1 MGKLCGDTSGH
12 SQMMEKDILEK
23 NEEFYALAISILRN
37 WQFDLGEYMKN
48 PDRVL
53 EEAARLVPRGN
64 EHDLDIGRCLEYLF
78 RKRVCEAASW
88 LPFPE
93 PVLMGDTLQISYDG
107 KEYRSVIRFSRH
119 ELEVI
124 LEDSR
129 QPLRRTATLPESSN
143 VSFTD
148 LNGDTCSWYG
158 ILKAKE
164 MILALVLEN
173 HYLRIS

>member
-1 MGKLCGDTSGH
+1 MKKDNFENS
-12 SQMMEKDILEK
+12 EK
-23 NEEFYALAISILRN
+23 FYALAISKLRD
-37 WQFDLGEYMKN
+37 WQFNLGEYMKN

-53 EEAARLVPRGN
+53 EKAVHQVSHGDNHRQDVM
-64 EHDLDIGRCLEYLF
+64 RCLEFLF
-78 RKRVCEAASW
+78 RKRVNEAVSW

-93 PVLMGDTLQISYDG
+93 PILNGDTLQVSYAG
-107 KEYRSVIRFSRH
+107 KEYRTAMRFRRY

-129 QPLRRTATLPESSN
+129 QPLRRTATLPESSDIA
-143 VSFTD
+143 FTD
-148 LNGDTCSWYG
+148 LNGETCSWYG

>member
-1 MGKLCGDTSGH
+1 MR
-12 SQMMEKDILEK
+12 KDLFE
-23 NEEFYALAISILRN
+23 NSEEYYALAISKLRD
-37 WQFDLGEYMKN
+37 WQFNLGEYMKN

-53 EEAARLVPRGN
+53 EKAVHLVPHGKT
-64 EHDLDIGRCLEYLF
+64 HGQDVMKCLDFLF
-78 RKRVCEAASW
+78 RKRVNEAVSW

-93 PVLMGDTLQISYDG
+93 PVLIGDTLQVSYDG
-107 KEYRSVIRFSRH
+107 KEYRSAIRFRRN

-129 QPLRRTATLPESSN
+129 QPLRRTATLPENSDLA
-143 VSFTD
+143 FTD
-148 LNGDTCSWYG
+148 LDGETCSRYG